1 MKKFLILLR
10 ARNAEFYRDR
20 ASLTWNLLLPLMLV
34 VGFVFAFSDPRQD
47 LFKVGVYAPAGG
59 ADRTALAQLK
69 HIQIVQF
76 DNLDKAISRVQHHQI
91 DLLVAEGDAVR
102 YWVNETSG
110 KGYFVERLLRQEEKR
125 ALVKEVVQ
133 GREVRYLD
141 WVMPGI
147 ISMNMM
153 FGALFGVGY
162 VIVRYRKNGV
172 LKRLQAT
179 PVTPL
184 QFICAQVL
192 SRLSILLII
201 AVIIYAGCALFLD
214 FLMLG
219 SRLTLLLVAALG
231 GLCMIALGLLVASR
245 TESEEL
251 ASGLLNFATWPMM
264 FLSEVWFSLDGAHP
278 VLKWLAELFPLTH
291 LVTAARAIMVDGATL
306 SEVMHH
312 VTVLGGMTLLF
323 LTLGAL
329 LFRWG
334 KD

>member
-1 MKKFLILLR
+1 LPSLIR
-10 ARNAEFYRDR
+10 VRICSR
-20 ASLTWNLLLPLMLV
+20 W
-34 VGFVFAFSDPRQD
+34 
-47 LFKVGVYAPAGG
+47 GVYAPAGG

-69 HIQIVQF
+69 HIQIVPF

-312 VTVLGGMTLLF
+312 VTVLGGDDAAVSDAGRAAVP
-323 LTLGAL
+323 LGQGLSAAL
-329 LFRWG
+329 SRGSCRTAAAARTRRRAAARWPAAG
-334 KD
+334 RRASCR